1 MLAILLKKLKLARD
15 SFLADKKAT
24 PASDHAAVQH
34 AVHESV
40 HEHLLYSECFL
51 MLNNAKI
58 FEHYRYPHLSQ
69 CPECQVRLLE
79 TLRDGLRLYDHRK
92 TQK

>member
-1 MLAILLKKLKLARD
+1 MLAILLKKLKLARNRIVGIQKD
-15 SFLADKKAT
+15 A
-24 PASDHAAVQH
+24 PAIDHAAVQR

-51 MLNNAKI
+51 MLDNAKI

-69 CPECQVRLLE
+69 CQECQERLLA
-79 TLRDGLRLYDHRK
+79 TLRGKTGLITD
-92 TQK
+92 

>member
-1 MLAILLKKLKLARD
+1 MLAILLKKLKLARNRFGSAQKD
-15 SFLADKKAT
+15 T
-24 PASDHAAVQH
+24 PTIDHATIQH